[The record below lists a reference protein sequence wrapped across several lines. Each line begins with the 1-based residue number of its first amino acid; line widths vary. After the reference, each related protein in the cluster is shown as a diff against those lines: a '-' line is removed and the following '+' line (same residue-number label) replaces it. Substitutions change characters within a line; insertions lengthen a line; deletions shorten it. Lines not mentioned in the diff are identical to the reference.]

1 MLNKKDTNT
10 IQSVQFDRILHLAL
24 RLLESD
30 FEKKYDT
37 VTDPA

>member
-10 IQSVQFDRILHLAL
+10 IQSVQFDRMLHLTV

-30 FEKKYDT
+30 FWKKQDT